1 MGRLSLLVL
10 GFCWLFTSNIHAQ
23 PIENWDGE
31 IATASQRFA
40 IPSAW
45 IRAVIEVES
54 SSKPDAVSSAG
65 AMGLMQL
72 MPATWVELRERYG
85 FGNNPFD
92 PRDNIHAG
100 TAYLREMYDR
110 FGYPGLFAAYHA
122 GPGRYEAHLRSGKLL
137 TEETQ
142 RYVQKL
148 EELLSDRESNNKGGT
163 GDFSGSALFFP
174 LSNHSH
180 DSGVFP

>member
-1 MGRLSLLVL
+1 MGKLSLLIFL
-10 GFCWLFTSNIHAQ
+10 LCWGFSSNIHAQ
-23 PIENWDGE
+23 PVKNWDSE

-72 MPATWVELRERYG
+72 MPATWAELRERYG
-85 FGNNPFD
+85 FGSDPFN
-92 PRDNIHAG
+92 PRDNILAG

-110 FGYPGLFAAYHA
+110 FGYPGLFAAYYA
-122 GPGRYEAHLRSGKLL
+122 GPGRYEAHLRSGKPLPV
-137 TEETQ
+137 ETR
-142 RYVQKL
+142 RYVEKL
-148 EELLSDRESNNKGGT
+148 EQILSDRESNNNGGT

-174 LSNHSH
+174 LSSHSNG
-180 DSGVFP
+180 SGVFP

>member
-1 MGRLSLLVL
+1 MGRLSLLIL
-10 GFCWLFTSNIHAQ
+10 SFCWLFTSNIHAQ
-23 PIENWDGE
+23 PIENWDSE

-40 IPSAW
+40 IPSTW

-54 SSKPDAVSSAG
+54 SGKPDVVSSAG

-72 MPATWVELRERYG
+72 MPATWTELRERHG
-85 FGNNPFD
+85 FGNDPFN
-92 PRDNIHAG
+92 PRDNILAG

-110 FGYPGLFAAYHA
+110 FSYPGLFAAYHA
-122 GPGRYEAHLRSGKLL
+122 GPGRYESHLRFGKPLPD
-137 TEETQ
+137 ETQ

-148 EELLSDRESNNKGGT
+148 EELMSARESNNKGGT

-174 LSNHSH
+174 LSGYSNG
-180 DSGVFP
+180 SGVFP

>member
-1 MGRLSLLVL
+1 MGRLNLLIAVL
-10 GFCWLFTSNIHAQ
+10 MGLFSANIHAQ
-23 PIENWDGE
+23 PIENWDRE

-40 IPSAW
+40 IPREW
-45 IRAVIEVES
+45 VRAVITVES
-54 SSKPDAVSSAG
+54 GGKPDVVSLAG

-72 MPATWVELRERYG
+72 MPATWGELRQRYG
-85 FGNNPFD
+85 FGNNPFN
-92 PRDNIHAG
+92 PRDNILAG

-110 FGYPGLFAAYHA
+110 FSYPGLFAAYHA

-137 TEETQ
+137 PVETG

-148 EELLSDRESNNKGGT
+148 EELLSDRGNDNTGGT

-174 LSNHSH
+174 LSSHSNG
-180 DSGVFP
+180 SGVFP